1 MRQQK
6 FTFISVLNLCTE
18 QNEDERKG
26 HDKKFTVNGPHCKSV
41 SELKHLLD
49 FGLWLDLGLLCQ
61 KPRATCVRGL
71 TKCYS
76 HYFSPFLYGQC
87 LLFDGFDDLSV
98 PIL

>member
-49 FGLWLDLGLLCQ
+49 FGLWLDLGL
-61 KPRATCVRGL
+61 